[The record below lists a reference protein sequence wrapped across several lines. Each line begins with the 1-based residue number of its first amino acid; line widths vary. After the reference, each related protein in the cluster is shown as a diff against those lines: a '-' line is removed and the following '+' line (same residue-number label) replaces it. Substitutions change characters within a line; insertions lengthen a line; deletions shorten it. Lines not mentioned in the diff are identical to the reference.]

1 MLSSMGH
8 TNSIC
13 QLFLYVTFRVIYN
26 LDLSP
31 LAGYPGPKLWAA
43 TKISFNLH
51 TLRGTSAVAFRRL
64 HEEYGEVVRY
74 APDALAFNAPEAWDE
89 IYGPY
94 KGKKHMETD
103 PAIFGGG
110 VTVTGAIQ
118 M

>member
-1 MLSSMGH
+1 MGSQ
-8 TNSIC
+8 TDNISVK
-13 QLFLYVTFRVIYN
+13 LLLLVLFRVIYN
-26 LDLSP
+26 LYFSP

-43 TKISFNLH
+43 TKIPFNWH
-51 TLRGTSAVAFRRL
+51 TLRGTSAIAFRRL
-64 HEEYGEVVRY
+64 HEEYGDVVRY
-74 APDALAFNAPEAWDE
+74 APDALAFTAPEAWDE

-94 KGKKHMETD
+94 KGKKHMEMD